1 MFINHIKTSWNMK
14 NNYEFM
20 LCKIQKKNL
29 WYTPKKV
36 IKNYNDENVSFG
48 IASSHVIL
56 ELPSTHSKHTS
67 LVLAFHFV
75 YLYKKG
81 NALKPQYSEQV
92 CQTLFVHYI
101 E

>member
-1 MFINHIKTSWNMK
+1 MI
-14 NNYEFM
+14 
-20 LCKIQKKNL
+20 
-29 WYTPKKV
+29 YTKKV

-81 NALKPQYSEQV
+81 NAHKPQYSEQV
-92 CQTLFVHYI
+92 RQTLFVRLGRLFTISNNSLYQM
-101 E
+101 